1 MGLSSLWLTEANM
14 ADAVDGVAVR
24 MNGLRELFAQ
34 LPDPRSAVNRQHL
47 LVDVVAISVCGVLAG
62 ADGPTAIFTWAD
74 CAREWL
80 GKYLQLPHGIP
91 SKDCIR
97 RVLQRL
103 QPEAFQRCFGEW
115 LNSLVGP
122 AGAKFLSIDG
132 KTLRRSHDE
141 KHQLGALHLV
151 SVWASEQGLT
161 LGQIA
166 TAEKSNEITAIPLL
180 LDLVDV
186 KDAIVSIDAMGT
198 QKAIAGKIIDRC
210 GDYVLPVKGNQGNLE
225 AEVQTVLDA
234 ALEHDFKGL
243 KVSRHHTRETGHG
256 RIEQRWYYQIN
267 VPASLASAKQ
277 WKGLKTLGLVVR
289 TREVNGVETGDVQYF
304 ISSLKRNVKT
314 FEKAVR
320 GHWRI
325 ENTCHWSLDMTFRED
340 ESRTRDRHVAENLA
354 WLRRFTLGML
364 KQHPSKKHS
373 LIMKRRMAGWNP
385 AFLAE
390 ILFGQTT

>member
-1 MGLSSLWLTEANM
+1 M
-14 ADAVDGVAVR
+14 ADGTDAIAVR
-24 MNGLRELFAQ
+24 MSGLKDRFAELPA
-34 LPDPRSAVNRQHL
+34 PRSMVNRQHL

-74 CAREWL
+74 CAQDWL
-80 GKYLQLPHGIP
+80 KNYLELPNGIP
-91 SKDCIR
+91 SRDCIR
-97 RVLQRL
+97 RVLQGL

-132 KTLRRSHDE
+132 KTLRRSHDGR
-141 KHQLGALHLV
+141 HQLGALHLV
-151 SVWASEQGLT
+151 SVWANEQGLT
-161 LGQIA
+161 LGQVA

-180 LDLVDV
+180 LDMVDV

-198 QKAIAGKIIDRC
+198 QKAIAGKIVDKG

-225 AEVQTVLDA
+225 ADVKALLDE
-234 ALEHDFKGL
+234 ALENDFQGT
-243 KVSRHHTRETGHG
+243 KVSRHHTTETHHG
-256 RIEQRWYYQIN
+256 RTEQRWYYQIN
-267 VPASLASAKQ
+267 VPPTLRGLKQ
-277 WKGLKTLGLVVR
+277 WKGLRTLGLVVR
-289 TREVNGVETGDVQYF
+289 TRETDGVETGEVQYY

-314 FEKAVR
+314 FARSVR
-320 GHWRI
+320 SHWSI

-354 WLRRFTLGML
+354 WLRRFTLSLL

-373 LIMKRRMAGWNP
+373 LVMKRRMAGWNP

-390 ILFGQTT
+390 ILFGTKT

>member
-1 MGLSSLWLTEANM
+1 M

-24 MNGLRELFAQ
+24 MKGFKKLFAE

-74 CAREWL
+74 CAQDWL
-80 GKYLQLPHGIP
+80 KKYLELPHGIP
-91 SKDCIR
+91 SRDCIR

-103 QPEAFQRCFGEW
+103 QPEAFQRCFAEW

-122 AGAKFLSIDG
+122 SGAKFLSIDG

-198 QKAIAGKIIDRC
+198 QKAIAGKIIDKG

-225 AEVQTVLDA
+225 ADVRTLLDE
-234 ALEHDFKGL
+234 ALENDFKGL
-243 KVSRHHTRETGHG
+243 KVSRYHTVETHHG

-267 VPASLASAKQ
+267 VLPKLRSLSQ
-277 WKGLKTLGLVVR
+277 WKGLRTLGLVVQ
-289 TREVNGVETGDVQYF
+289 TRETGGVETGEVRYY

-314 FEKAVR
+314 FAKAVR
-320 GHWRI
+320 GHWSI

-354 WLRRFTLGML
+354 WLRRFTLGLL
-364 KQHPSKKHS
+364 KQHPSQKHS
-373 LIMKRRMAGWNP
+373 LVMKRRMAGWNP

-390 ILFGQTT
+390 ILFAQTT

>member
-1 MGLSSLWLTEANM
+1 M
-14 ADAVDGVAVR
+14 ADGTDAIAVR
-24 MNGLRELFAQ
+24 MSGLKDRFAE
-34 LPDPRSAVNRQHL
+34 LPDPRSMVNRQHL

-74 CAREWL
+74 CAQDWL
-80 GKYLQLPHGIP
+80 KNYLELPNGIP
-91 SKDCIR
+91 SRDCIR
-97 RVLQRL
+97 RVLQGL

-132 KTLRRSHDE
+132 KTLRRSHDGR
-141 KHQLGALHLV
+141 HQLGALHLV
-151 SVWASEQGLT
+151 SVWANEQGLT
-161 LGQIA
+161 LGQVA

-180 LDLVDV
+180 LDMVDV

-198 QKAIAGKIIDRC
+198 QKAIAGKIVDKG

-225 AEVQTVLDA
+225 AEVKALLDE
-234 ALEHDFKGL
+234 ALENDFQGT
-243 KVSRHHTRETGHG
+243 KVSRHHTTETHHG
-256 RIEQRWYYQIN
+256 RTEQRWYYQIN
-267 VPASLASAKQ
+267 VPPTLRGLKQ
-277 WKGLKTLGLVVR
+277 WKGLRTLGLVVR
-289 TREVNGVETGDVQYF
+289 TRETNGVETGEVQYY

-314 FEKAVR
+314 FARSVR
-320 GHWRI
+320 GHWNI

-354 WLRRFTLGML
+354 WLRRFTLSLL

-373 LIMKRRMAGWNP
+373 LVMKRRMAGWNP

-390 ILFGQTT
+390 ILFGTKT

>member
-1 MGLSSLWLTEANM
+1 M
-14 ADAVDGVAVR
+14 ADGTDAIAVR
-24 MNGLRELFAQ
+24 MSGLKDRFAE
-34 LPDPRSAVNRQHL
+34 LPDPRSMVNRQHL

-74 CAREWL
+74 CAQDWL
-80 GKYLQLPHGIP
+80 KNYLELPNGIP
-91 SKDCIR
+91 SRDCIR
-97 RVLQRL
+97 RVLQGL

-132 KTLRRSHDE
+132 KTLRRSHDGR
-141 KHQLGALHLV
+141 HQLGALHLV
-151 SVWASEQGLT
+151 SVWANEQGLT
-161 LGQIA
+161 LGQVA

-180 LDLVDV
+180 LDMVDV

-198 QKAIAGKIIDRC
+198 QKAIAGKIVDKG

-225 AEVQTVLDA
+225 ADVKALLDE
-234 ALEHDFKGL
+234 ALENDFEGT
-243 KVSRHHTRETGHG
+243 KVSRHHTTETHHG
-256 RIEQRWYYQIN
+256 RTEQRWYYQIN
-267 VPASLASAKQ
+267 VPPTLRGLKQ
-277 WKGLKTLGLVVR
+277 WKGLRTLGLVVR
-289 TREVNGVETGDVQYF
+289 TRETNGVETGEVQYY

-314 FEKAVR
+314 FARSVR
-320 GHWRI
+320 GHWNI

-354 WLRRFTLGML
+354 WLRRFTLSLL
-364 KQHPSKKHS
+364 KHHPSKKHS
-373 LIMKRRMAGWNP
+373 LVIKRRMAGWNP

-390 ILFGQTT
+390 ILFGTKT

>member
-1 MGLSSLWLTEANM
+1 M
-14 ADAVDGVAVR
+14 VDGVDVIAAQMV
-24 MNGLRELFAQ
+24 GLRDRFAE
-34 LPDPRSAVNRQHL
+34 LPDPRSTINRRHL

-74 CAREWL
+74 CAKDWL
-80 GKYLQLPHGIP
+80 KKSLELPHGIP

-97 RVLQRL
+97 RVLQGL
-103 QPEAFQRCFGEW
+103 QPEAFQQCFAEW

-132 KTLRRSHDE
+132 KTLRRSHDGQ
-141 KHQLGALHLV
+141 HQLGALHLV
-151 SVWASEQGLT
+151 SVWANEQGLT
-161 LGQIA
+161 LGQVA

-186 KDAIVSIDAMGT
+186 KGAIVSIDAMGT
-198 QKAIAGKIIDRC
+198 QKAIAAKIIDKG

-225 AEVQTVLDA
+225 QDVKALLDE
-234 ALEHDFKGL
+234 ALENDFNGM
-243 KVSRHHTRETGHG
+243 KVSRHHTREKHHG

-267 VPASLASAKQ
+267 VPQSLRGLKQ
-277 WKGLKTLGLVVR
+277 WKGLRTLGLVIR
-289 TREVNGVETGDVQYF
+289 TRETDGVETGDVQYY
-304 ISSLKRNVKT
+304 ISSLKRGVKT
-314 FEKAVR
+314 FAKAVR
-320 GHWRI
+320 GHWGI

-354 WLRRFTLGML
+354 WLRRFTLGLL

-373 LIMKRRMAGWNP
+373 LVMKRRMAGWNP
-385 AFLAE
+385 AFLTE
-390 ILFGQTT
+390 ILFGTTT

>member
-1 MGLSSLWLTEANM
+1 M
-14 ADAVDGVAVR
+14 ADAVDGVSVR
-24 MNGLRELFAQ
+24 MNGFKELFAD
-34 LPDPRSAVNRQHL
+34 LPDPRSRVNRQHL

-74 CAREWL
+74 CAQDWL
-80 GKYLQLPHGIP
+80 KKYLELPAGIP

-97 RVLQRL
+97 RVLQGL
-103 QPEAFQRCFGEW
+103 QPEAFQRCFAAW
-115 LNSLVGP
+115 LNALVGP
-122 AGAKFLSIDG
+122 SGAKFLSIDG
-132 KTLRRSHDE
+132 KTLRRSHDG
-141 KHQLGALHLV
+141 KQQLGPLHLV
-151 SVWASEQGLT
+151 SVWANEQGLT
-161 LGQIA
+161 LGQVA

-186 KDAIVSIDAMGT
+186 KDAIISIDAMGT
-198 QKAIAGKIIDRC
+198 QKAIAGKIIDKG

-225 AEVQTVLDA
+225 AEVQTALDA
-234 ALEHDFKGL
+234 ALENEFKGM
-243 KVSRHHTRETGHG
+243 KVSRHHTMETHHG
-256 RIEQRWYYQIN
+256 RNEQRWYYQIN
-267 VPASLASAKQ
+267 VPASLTSAKQ
-277 WKGLKTLGLVVR
+277 WKGLTTLGLVVR

-354 WLRRFTLGML
+354 WLRRFTLGLL
-364 KQHPSKKHS
+364 KQHPSRKHS
-373 LIMKRRMAGWNP
+373 LVMKRRMAGWNP

-390 ILFGQTT
+390 ILFRQTT

>member
-1 MGLSSLWLTEANM
+1 M
-14 ADAVDGVAVR
+14 ADGTDAIAVR
-24 MNGLRELFAQ
+24 MSGLKDRFAE
-34 LPDPRSAVNRQHL
+34 LPDPRSTVNRQHL

-74 CAREWL
+74 CAQDWL
-80 GKYLQLPHGIP
+80 KKSLELPHGIP
-91 SKDCIR
+91 SRDCIR

-103 QPEAFQRCFGEW
+103 QPEAFQSCFAEW

-122 AGAKFLSIDG
+122 SGAKFLSIDG
-132 KTLRRSHDE
+132 KTLRRSYGGRSHDE
-141 KHQLGALHLV
+141 QHQLGALHLV

-198 QKAIAGKIIDRC
+198 QKAIAAKIIDKG
-210 GDYVLPVKGNQGNLE
+210 GDYVLPVKGNQGSLE
-225 AEVQTVLDA
+225 ADVRTLLDE
-234 ALEHDFKGL
+234 ALENDFKGI
-243 KVSRHHTRETGHG
+243 KVSRHHTTETHHG
-256 RIEQRWYYQIN
+256 RTEQRWYYQIN
-267 VPASLASAKQ
+267 VPPARRGLTQ
-277 WKGLKTLGLVVR
+277 WKGLRTLGLVVR
-289 TREVNGVETGDVQYF
+289 TREADGVETGDVQYY

-314 FEKAVR
+314 FAKAVR
-320 GHWRI
+320 GHWSI

-354 WLRRFTLGML
+354 WLRRFTLGL
-364 KQHPSKKHS
+364 IKQHPSKKHS
-373 LIMKRRMAGWNP
+373 LVMKRRMAGWNP

-390 ILFGQTT
+390 ILFGTKT